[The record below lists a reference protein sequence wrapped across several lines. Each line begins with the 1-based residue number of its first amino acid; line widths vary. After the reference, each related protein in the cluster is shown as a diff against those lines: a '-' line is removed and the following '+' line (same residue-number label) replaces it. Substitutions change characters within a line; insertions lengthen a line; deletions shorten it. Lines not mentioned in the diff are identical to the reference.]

1 MQVQDVSY
9 ALASLKCNF
18 TARDV
23 GQCCDLRYYGR
34 GIFTSTAAVASST
47 LSTLPAPATAPAA
60 TATATTTATANTT
73 TKTSAAAGAAGGLDV
88 TAFSAK
94 IFKLKTILHILSGL
108 CPQLGSIDGFR
119 NVWVVKAP
127 DSSCGIG
134 IKLQSQ
140 LDEILQSERGTVQH
154 CDGSVVFALGVGCSA
169 ATFFYCFLV
178 LYKHRLFANNTV
190 CWSRWSDLYFCLL
203 SM

>member
-9 ALASLKCNF
+9 ALAALKCNF

-34 GIFTSTAAVASST
+34 GIFTSTTTAAAAAASST
-47 LSTLPAPATAPAA
+47 LSTLPALATVPAA

-73 TKTSAAAGAAGGLDV
+73 TKTSEAAGAAGGLGV

-94 IFKLKTILHILSGL
+94 IFKLKTILHILSRL

-190 CWSRWSDLYFCLL
+190 C
-203 SM
+203 